1 MVAEVDPSEAIEG
14 TLVTRVMVSSVL
26 PTVTVVVPL
35 AVPDVAVTVITVPV
49 AAEPAAKVAVAVPV
63 ASVVA

>member
-1 MVAEVDPSEAIEG
+1 M
-14 TLVTRVMVSSVL
+14 LVTRVIVSCVL